1 MQIRDYIL
9 KKERNMRLLRRREEK
24 GVLPETSG
32 FTSRT
37 LVIYFLIGIGL
48 IGIGT
53 YIYSNFL
60 IQRIRKETETTS
72 RIFASY
78 ASGPGASE
86 EELLALLFR
95 EVIEKIDF
103 PVVLTDAQGR
113 PYSAK
118 NVSDTNLVRVARNLD
133 REHKPIPIVIR
144 SGSDSTFVGYV
155 HYGLSPF
162 TRSLRILPFLMT
174 AFLLAFLFL
183 GFWGYLIYRRSEEE
197 KIWYSLAKETAHQL
211 ATPLSSLSGWLETLR
226 KSVPKEIYEGI
237 AEDAQRMKE
246 VLEKF
251 SRIGMPPRLVEKDPI
266 PIIQKAVNYV
276 KRRAHNQIQFI
287 ENYQPLPMIK
297 FDDILLDWAV
307 ENILKNGLDAIG
319 SKPGIVSV
327 KTQTADG
334 GALIEITD
342 TGGGI
347 KQAKDIF
354 KPGYTTKKYGWGLG
368 LVLTKR
374 IIEGY
379 HNGRLIL
386 KKTGPG
392 GTTFQ
397 IFIPR
402 S

>member
-1 MQIRDYIL
+1 MMALFR
-9 KKERNMRLLRRREEK
+9 KREK
-24 GVLPETSG
+24 SVLPETSG

-37 LVIYFLIGIGL
+37 LVVYFLVGIGFIGIVV
-48 IGIGT
+48 

-78 ASGPGASE
+78 VSGPGTNE
-86 EELLALLFR
+86 EELLALLFH

-103 PVVLTDAQGR
+103 PVVLTDVQGR

-118 NVSDTNLVRVARNLD
+118 NVSDTNLINVVKKLD

-144 SGSDSTFVGYV
+144 TGYDSTFVGYV

-162 TRSLRILPFLMT
+162 TKSLRILPFLMT

-211 ATPLSSLSGWLETLR
+211 ATPLSSLSGWLETLK
-226 KSVPKEIYEGI
+226 KSIPVEIYDGI
-237 AEDAQRMKE
+237 AEDALRMKE

-251 SRIGMPPRLVEKDPI
+251 SRIGLPPRLVEKDPI

-287 ENYQPLPMIK
+287 ENYQPLPLIR

-319 SKPGIVSV
+319 SKPGIISV
-327 KTQTADG
+327 KTQRSDSDAV
-334 GALIEITD
+334 IEISD

-347 KQAKDIF
+347 KKAKDIF

-379 HNGRLIL
+379 HNGKLIL

-397 IFIPR
+397 VVIPG
-402 S
+402 SQK

>member
-1 MQIRDYIL
+1 MIL
-9 KKERNMRLLRRREEK
+9 FRRKRED
-24 GVLPETSG
+24 GILPNTGG

-37 LVIYFLIGIGL
+37 LVVYFLVGIGL
-48 IGIGT
+48 IAVAT
-53 YIYSNFL
+53 YIYSNYL
-60 IQRIRKETETTS
+60 IRRIQKETETTS

-78 ASGPGASE
+78 ASGPGSSE

-103 PVVLTDAQGR
+103 PVVLTDAQGN
-113 PYSAK
+113 PYSSK
-118 NVSDTNLVRVARNLD
+118 NVSDTNLIRVVNKLD
-133 REHKPIPIVIR
+133 RDHKPIPIVIR
-144 SGSDSTFVGYV
+144 NGADSTFVGYV

-174 AFLLAFLFL
+174 VFLIAFLFL
-183 GFWGYLIYRRSEEE
+183 GFWGYLVYRRSEEE

-211 ATPLSSLSGWLETLR
+211 ATPLSSLSGWLDTL
-226 KSVPKEIYEGI
+226 KKTTPAEVYEGL
-237 AEDAQRMKE
+237 AEDSQRMKE

-266 PIIQKAVNYV
+266 PTIQKAVNYV
-276 KRRAHNQIQFI
+276 KRRAHQQVQVI
-287 ENYQPLPMIK
+287 ETYGPLPAIR
-297 FDDILLDWAV
+297 FDDILLDWAI

-319 SKPGIVSV
+319 AKPGVLSIR
-327 KTQTADG
+327 TQTGDDG
-334 GALIEITD
+334 VIIEISD
-342 TGGGI
+342 TGSGI
-347 KQAKDIF
+347 KKEKEIF
-354 KPGYTTKKYGWGLG
+354 RPGYTTKKYGWGLG

-379 HNGRLIL
+379 HSGRLVL

-397 IFIPR
+397 IIIPR
-402 S
+402 SPK

>member
-1 MQIRDYIL
+1 MALFR
-9 KKERNMRLLRRREEK
+9 KREK
-24 GVLPETSG
+24 SVLPETSG

-37 LVIYFLIGIGL
+37 LVVYFLVGIGFIGIVV
-48 IGIGT
+48 

-78 ASGPGASE
+78 VSGPGTNE
-86 EELLALLFR
+86 EELLALLFH

-103 PVVLTDAQGR
+103 PVVLTDVQGR

-118 NVSDTNLVRVARNLD
+118 NVSDTNLINVVKKLD

-144 SGSDSTFVGYV
+144 TGYDSTFVGYV

-162 TRSLRILPFLMT
+162 TKSLRILPFLMT

-211 ATPLSSLSGWLETLR
+211 ATPLSSLSGWLETLK
-226 KSVPKEIYEGI
+226 KSIPVEIYDGI
-237 AEDAQRMKE
+237 AEDALRMKE

-251 SRIGMPPRLVEKDPI
+251 SRIGLPPRLVEKDPI

-287 ENYQPLPMIK
+287 ENYQPLPLIR

-319 SKPGIVSV
+319 SKPGIISV
-327 KTQTADG
+327 KTQRSDSDAV
-334 GALIEITD
+334 IEISD

-347 KQAKDIF
+347 KKAKDIF

-379 HNGRLIL
+379 HNGKLIL

-397 IFIPR
+397 VVIPG
-402 S
+402 SQK

>member
-1 MQIRDYIL
+1 MMKMPL
-9 KKERNMRLLRRREEK
+9 KKDK
-24 GVLPETSG
+24 GILPETPG

-37 LVIYFLIGIGL
+37 LIIYFLIGIGL
-48 IGIGT
+48 IGIVT
-53 YIYSNFL
+53 YIYSNYL
-60 IQRIRKETETTS
+60 IQRIKKETETTS

-78 ASGPGASE
+78 ASGPGTSE
-86 EELLALLFR
+86 EELLTLLFQ

-103 PVVLTDAQGR
+103 PVVLTDAQGT

-118 NVSDTNLVRVARNLD
+118 NVSDTNLIKVTKRLD
-133 REHKPIPIVIR
+133 KEHRPIPIVIR
-144 SGSDSTFVGYV
+144 NGLDTTFVGYV

-162 TRSLRILPFLMT
+162 TKSLKILPFFMT
-174 AFLLAFLFL
+174 AFLIAFLFL
-183 GFWGYLIYRRSEEE
+183 GFWGYLIYRKSEEE

-211 ATPLSSLSGWLETLR
+211 ATPLSSLSGWLETL
-226 KSVPKEIYEGI
+226 KKNVPQEIFDGI
-237 AEDAQRMKE
+237 SEDAQRMKE

-251 SRIGMPPRLVEKDPI
+251 SRIGMPPRLIEKDPI
-266 PIIQKAVNYV
+266 PVIQKAVNYI
-276 KRRAHNQIQFI
+276 KRRAHSEIQFI
-287 ENYQPLPMIK
+287 ENYQPLPLIR

-319 SKPGIVSV
+319 AKPGTVSI
-327 KTQTADG
+327 KTQTNDS
-334 GALIEITD
+334 GAVIEISD

-379 HNGRLIL
+379 HNGRLVL

-397 IFIPR
+397 IFIPG